1 MPRRIDGFRGPVIVG
16 IRPADIGFTED
27 GIPAS
32 VELAELLGDDMI
44 IDLRV
49 GAALLKARVMLNR
62 IFAEG
67 EAVRLAVDWRRVH
80 FFDPAGPRL
89 DLAFGAE

>member
-1 MPRRIDGFRGPVIVG
+1 
-16 IRPADIGFTED
+16 
-27 GIPAS
+27 
-32 VELAELLGDDMI
+32 MI

-80 FFDPAGPRL
+80 FFDPAGPGL